1 MNQNIVS
8 VFITILLVLVLSC
21 GSPPESVGA

>member
-8 VFITILLVLVLSC
+8 AFIIILLVLVLSC
-21 GSPPESVGA
+21 GSYPESVGA